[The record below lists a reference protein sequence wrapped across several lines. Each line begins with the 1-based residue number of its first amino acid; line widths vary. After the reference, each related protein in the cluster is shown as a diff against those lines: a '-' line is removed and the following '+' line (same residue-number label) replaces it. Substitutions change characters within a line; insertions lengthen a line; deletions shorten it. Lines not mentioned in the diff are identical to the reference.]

1 MRIRFAALALA
12 AACWGTSATATKS
25 ALSGFGPILQ
35 LLIELLIAAA
45 ALQVVHVVAPGKAS
59 QTPLRAYMFL
69 ALLDPAIPF
78 LLILVGLTSSTATNA
93 ALLVSLESVTAI
105 FFAAVIGGEPISR
118 SVVVG
123 GIVAVIGALL
133 VSSPGSGGFR
143 FGDLL
148 FLAATIPLGL
158 SVTVVRRIAPTTP
171 SLEMARYQMICAA
184 AMVAPCAL
192 VGVLVL
198 GETAPGL
205 SDPGAWGPA
214 VYAGLVGLALSN
226 VSFNYAMGR
235 ISAVVAGIALN
246 LVPVVGFIS
255 ATLLLGEEMSVVQ
268 LIGALL
274 IVVGLGISAF
284 STRAIEA
291 SPPLSI
297 EGYLHGNRPVDSR
310 E

>member
-1 MRIRFAALALA
+1 MRLFDPHLSDEDPFRSASSRSSLLGDQRDGNEVGPFGFWTDPSTAARALDGGRGASGGPRRRARQGEPDA
-12 AACWGTSATATKS
+12 AAR
-25 ALSGFGPILQ
+25 LHVSGP
-35 LLIELLIAAA
+35 AR
-45 ALQVVHVVAPGKAS
+45 PGH
-59 QTPLRAYMFL
+59 PFL
-69 ALLDPAIPF
+69 ADL
-78 LLILVGLTSSTATNA
+78 G
-93 ALLVSLESVTAI
+93 
-105 FFAAVIGGEPISR
+105 R
-118 SVVVG
+118 SH
-123 GIVAVIGALL
+123 LL
-133 VSSPGSGGFR
+133 VSSPGSGDFR

-235 ISAVVAGIALN
+235 ISAIVAGIALN

-291 SPPLSI
+291 SAPLSI